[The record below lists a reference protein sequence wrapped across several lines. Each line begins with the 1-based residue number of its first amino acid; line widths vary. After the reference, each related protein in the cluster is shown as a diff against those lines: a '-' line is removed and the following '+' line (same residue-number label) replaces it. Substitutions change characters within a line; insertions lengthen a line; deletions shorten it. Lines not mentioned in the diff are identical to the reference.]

1 MSLQAVLL
9 QQLTNAVMLGTIYG
23 LIAIGFSLFFGTLDI
38 IQFAHGDVYML
49 GGFAALTVA
58 AALTSA
64 AASAPALAVPLV
76 FVAGAA
82 LTALAG
88 VAFGRLAVRPL
99 LGSPPLITLLATLA
113 GGIAL
118 REAVRLFY
126 PNGTAA
132 QRFPSLF
139 PAGSVE
145 LGGVLIRYDNF
156 FILAIG
162 LGVFA
167 ATALLVNRT
176 RLGRAIRAISQ
187 DREAAAM
194 MGVDLDRTLDLCFV
208 LGSALAGVA
217 GALYGAY
224 YNQVIFT
231 MGLTGGLIGFS
242 AATIGGLGHILGAVV
257 GGYLFALLQTLASAL
272 LPGGSEY
279 RDVFAF
285 LVVILFLMF
294 RPTGI
299 LGERQAERV

>member
-1 MSLQAVLL
+1 
-9 QQLTNAVMLGTIYG
+9 
-23 LIAIGFSLFFGTLDI
+23 
-38 IQFAHGDVYML
+38 
-49 GGFAALTVA
+49 
-58 AALTSA
+58 
-64 AASAPALAVPLV
+64 
-76 FVAGAA
+76 
-82 LTALAG
+82 
-88 VAFGRLAVRPL
+88 
-99 LGSPPLITLLATLA
+99 
-113 GGIAL
+113 
-118 REAVRLFY
+118 
-126 PNGTAA
+126 
-132 QRFPSLF
+132 
-139 PAGSVE
+139 
-145 LGGVLIRYDNF
+145 
-156 FILAIG
+156 
-162 LGVFA
+162 
-167 ATALLVNRT
+167 
-176 RLGRAIRAISQ
+176 
-187 DREAAAM
+187 M